1 MKKINVLIHNNTTL
15 ILQEDAQKGDIID
28 LTELQKVDLSFIE
41 KAILEEKEASYQ
53 KQLEENYKIREENIK
68 KDFQNLL
75 LESNAKLEKLESN
88 KKLEIEN
95 EVTKMKSLYQLE
107 KEQLKYNLTQDIE
120 QLKYQLETIKQ
131 EKDLA
136 YKNQLIEK
144 EKEFILE
151 KRKLEMEHTSSIN
164 KQNELIASYEN
175 MINDL
180 KQKNELSLKEKEL
193 NHLQELSLL
202 KEKKDE
208 LQNEIDKLRLSKSS
222 LNIKMLGE
230 ELENWCNEE
239 YESYASIGFTNCTW
253 QKDNIAVKLED
264 ESRATKADYIFRV
277 YLNEEKNIEL
287 SSICCEMKNEAIDS
301 KSKKKNSDHFAKL
314 DADRKKKNCEYALL
328 ISELE
333 WNSIN
338 DTPIKKVREYEKM
351 YVVRPQYFITF
362 LSLITSLAT
371 KYKDVITQRQKE
383 ELHLMSS
390 KELIE
395 EFNELK
401 EKYIE
406 KPFRDLEKKLDMIL
420 SSSAA
425 ITTANQK
432 IQTTC
437 EDIKND
443 ELNKIQTKINKFNIK
458 KLSKKLDKLTVISE

>member
-1 MKKINVLIHNNTTL
+1 MKKINVLILNNTTL

-75 LESNAKLEKLESN
+75 SESNAKLEKLESN

-107 KEQLKYNLTQDIE
+107 KEQLKNNLTQEIE
-120 QLKYQLETIKQ
+120 KLKHHLETIKQ
-131 EKDLA
+131 
-136 YKNQLIEK
+136 EK

-151 KRKLEMEHTSSIN
+151 KSKLEMKHTSSIN
-164 KQNELIASYEN
+164 KQNDLIASYKN
-175 MINDL
+175 MINEL

-193 NHLQELSLL
+193 NHLQELNLL

-277 YLNEEKNIEL
+277 FLNEEKNIEL

-362 LSLITSLAT
+362 LSLNTSLAT
-371 KYKDVITQRQKE
+371 RYKDVITQKQKE

-395 EFNELK
+395 KFEELK

-406 KPFRDLEKKLDMIL
+406 KPLRDLEKKLDIIL

-425 ITTANQK
+425 ITIANQK

-437 EDIKND
+437 EEIKNI
-443 ELNKIQTKINKFNIK
+443 ELNKIQTKINTFNIK
-458 KLSKKLDKLTVISE
+458 KLGKELDKLTVISE

>member
-68 KDFQNLL
+68 KDFQYRL
-75 LESNAKLEKLESN
+75 LECNAKLENLKSN
-88 KKLEIEN
+88 KKLEIET

-107 KEQLKYNLTQDIE
+107 KEQLKNNLTQEIE
-120 QLKYQLETIKQ
+120 KLKHHLETIKQ
-131 EKDLA
+131 EKE
-136 YKNQLIEK
+136 N
-144 EKEFILE
+144 EFILE
-151 KRKLEMEHTSSIN
+151 KSKLEMEHTSSIN
-164 KQNELIASYEN
+164 KQNDLIASYKN
-175 MINDL
+175 TINEL

-277 YLNEEKNIEL
+277 FLNEEKNIEL

-371 KYKDVITQRQKE
+371 KYKDVITQKQKE

-395 EFNELK
+395 EFEELK

-406 KPFRDLEKKLDMIL
+406 KPLRDLEKKLDIIL

-425 ITTANQK
+425 ITNANQK

-437 EDIKND
+437 EEIKNI
-443 ELNKIQTKINKFNIK
+443 ELNKIQTKINTFNIK
-458 KLSKKLDKLTVISE
+458 KLGKKLDKLTVISE

>member
-68 KDFQNLL
+68 KDFQYRL
-75 LESNAKLEKLESN
+75 LECNAKLENLKSN
-88 KKLEIEN
+88 KKLEIET

-107 KEQLKYNLTQDIE
+107 KEQLKNNLTQEIE
-120 QLKYQLETIKQ
+120 KLKHHLETIKQ
-131 EKDLA
+131 EKE
-136 YKNQLIEK
+136 N
-144 EKEFILE
+144 EFILE
-151 KRKLEMEHTSSIN
+151 KSKLEMEHTSSIN
-164 KQNELIASYEN
+164 KQNDLIATYKN
-175 MINDL
+175 TINEL
-180 KQKNELSLKEKEL
+180 KQKNELSLKEKDL
-193 NHLQELSLL
+193 THLQELSLL

-277 YLNEEKNIEL
+277 FLNEEKNIEL

-371 KYKDVITQRQKE
+371 KYKDVITQKQKE

-395 EFNELK
+395 EFEELK

-406 KPFRDLEKKLDMIL
+406 KPLRDLEKKLDIIL

-425 ITTANQK
+425 ITNANQK

-437 EDIKND
+437 EEIKNI
-443 ELNKIQTKINKFNIK
+443 ELNKIQTKINTFNIK
-458 KLSKKLDKLTVISE
+458 KLGKKLDKLTVISE